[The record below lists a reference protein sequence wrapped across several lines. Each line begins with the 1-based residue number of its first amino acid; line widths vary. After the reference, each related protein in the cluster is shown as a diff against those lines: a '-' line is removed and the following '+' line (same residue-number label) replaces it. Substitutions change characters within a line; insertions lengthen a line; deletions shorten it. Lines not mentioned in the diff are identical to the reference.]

1 MKKYSIYQEIAAGA
15 AAAMLLLFVG
25 CEKEDTEPAVSVNTI
40 SVAEEIANG
49 VSQNVIPAEALE
61 YYALDYKIPEGFVRT
76 PDSTSTLDIYSSEQ
90 PGDYSYI
97 TYMRLENDGSTDY
110 ANLTDADYKTSL
122 DAALSV
128 NTLIQ
133 GVEKT
138 QGDGNLHV
146 KVRFTYSG
154 EHGKL
159 EAAEH
164 IFITDKYIFEMVYTR
179 DSGSD
184 WTKAFADS
192 EATLKLINV
201 AQQ

>member
-1 MKKYSIYQEIAAGA
+1 MKKYSIYQKIAVGAVAALLLLAAG
-15 AAAMLLLFVG
+15 
-25 CEKEDTEPAVSVNTI
+25 CEEEVEPVVSENTI

-97 TYMRLENDGSTDY
+97 TYMRVENDGSTDY
-110 ANLTDADYKTSL
+110 ANLTEADYKTSL

-133 GVEKT
+133 GVEKN
-138 QGDGNLHV
+138 QGDGFLHV

-154 EHGKL
+154 EHGKI

-184 WTKAFADS
+184 WAKAFADS
-192 EATLKLINV
+192 EAALRLINV

>member
-1 MKKYSIYQEIAAGA
+1 MKKYSIYQKIAVGA
-15 AAAMLLLFVG
+15 VAALLLLSAG
-25 CEKEDTEPAVSVNTI
+25 CEEEAEPVVSENTI

-97 TYMRLENDGSTDY
+97 TYMRVENDGSTDY
-110 ANLTDADYKTSL
+110 ANLTEADYKTSL

-133 GVEKT
+133 GVEKN
-138 QGDGNLHV
+138 QGDGFLHV

-154 EHGKL
+154 EHGKI

-184 WTKAFADS
+184 WAKAFADS
-192 EATLKLINV
+192 EAALRLINV